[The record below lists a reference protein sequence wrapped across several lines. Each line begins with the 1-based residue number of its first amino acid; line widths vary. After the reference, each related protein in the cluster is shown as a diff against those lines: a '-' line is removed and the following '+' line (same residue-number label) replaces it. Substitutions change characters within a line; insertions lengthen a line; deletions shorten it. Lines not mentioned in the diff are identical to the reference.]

1 MLHLDMHEA
10 QRQMLD
16 MRIKVIRPSERAEGC
31 RVDVHAFYYQQQLS
45 ELKRLAVE
53 YPRPARNTIYYSRA
67 KRYPRLPARRQ
78 DLRLTSEQTTTKS
91 GAQFLM
97 YHSPTN
103 DILIFA
109 TEAGARLLVQ
119 SNCWCVDG
127 TFKIVPSWY
136 QQLFTLNVF
145 MKGKLLPC
153 SIPKAEKLGFQVDP
167 AKFVCDFQTALILAI
182 QDNFPNN
189 QVQGFFFYKSA
200 DHKLRKHHLGFYQL
214 LQLIIDEQGKT
225 ETVVRQMDDG
235 YTRGRDSVRLRSP
248 AAKGSC
254 TYG

>member
-1 MLHLDMHEA
+1 
-10 QRQMLD
+10 
-16 MRIKVIRPSERAEGC
+16 
-31 RVDVHAFYYQQQLS
+31 
-45 ELKRLAVE
+45 
-53 YPRPARNTIYYSRA
+53 
-67 KRYPRLPARRQ
+67 
-78 DLRLTSEQTTTKS
+78 
-91 GAQFLM
+91 M

-145 MKGKLLPC
+145 MKGKLLPVLYCLNC
-153 SIPKAEKLGFQVDP
+153 SIPKAEKLGVQVDP

-200 DHKLRKHHLGFYQL
+200 DHKYIHNQEIRKKVKMLMALVFL
-214 LQLIIDEQGKT
+214 PVNL
-225 ETVVRQMDDG
+225 V
-235 YTRGRDSVRLRSP
+235 P
-248 AAKGSC
+248 AVSKS
-254 TYG
+254 